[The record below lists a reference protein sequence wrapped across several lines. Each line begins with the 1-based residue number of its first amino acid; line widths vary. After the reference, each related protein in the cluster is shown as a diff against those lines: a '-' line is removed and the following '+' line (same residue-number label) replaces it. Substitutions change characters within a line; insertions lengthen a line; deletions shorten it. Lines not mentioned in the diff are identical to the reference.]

1 MKRLWI
7 QHRCLGTGQQMLVF
21 EQKQKSEKKQ
31 DDEDATNAIQG
42 NISLL
47 FWREGLVV
55 EGRVVTQD
63 P

>member
-1 MKRLWI
+1 
-7 QHRCLGTGQQMLVF
+7 MLVF
-21 EQKQKSEKKQ
+21 EQKQKSEQKQ